1 MFLAFLC
8 LLTLAL
14 FLTKHQPD
22 QYGWMML
29 MGLAW
34 LCGYLDCRR
43 FGKSDQDSD
52 RVMPRDAIGEAPPTD
67 ETLFQK

>member
-1 MFLAFLC
+1 
-8 LLTLAL
+8 
-14 FLTKHQPD
+14 
-22 QYGWMML
+22 

-43 FGKSDQDSD
+43 FSKSDQDSD
-52 RVMPRDAIGEAPPTD
+52 HVMPRDAIGEAPPTD